1 MTETH
6 QENAEETETH
16 PLAIFLDRVEK
27 LPDVITRRR
36 RSYELLQIEKG
47 SLVADIG
54 CGTGT
59 AVFEM
64 AELVGPTATPVGID
78 ISEALLEVGKRRA
91 AKRGL
96 NVDLRLGD
104 AGALP
109 FADGSL
115 HAYRAE
121 RLYQHLRE
129 PKPFLKEAYRALAPG
144 GRIILI
150 DQDWDAALIDSND
163 IAATRT
169 MIRTMG
175 AGVAN
180 GAAGRQY
187 YRLLKDAGFKNVQV
201 FADTHVSTNFDEYG
215 FFPELWASLVDA
227 TGALDTKTARDWLE
241 DQRQRAANGRFFM
254 TMTHFLGLGY
264 R

>member
-1 MTETH
+1 MTEAH
-6 QENAEETETH
+6 QKDAEETETH

-27 LPDVITRRR
+27 LPDVIERRR

-47 SLVADIG
+47 SVVADVG

-64 AELVGPTATPVGID
+64 AELVGPGVTPIGVD
-78 ISEALLEVGKRRA
+78 ISEALVEIGKRRA
-91 AKRGL
+91 AKRGI
-96 NVDLRLGD
+96 NVDLRIGD

-109 FADGSL
+109 FVDGGL
-115 HAYRAE
+115 QVYRAE

-129 PKPFLKEAYRALAPG
+129 PEPFLKEAYRALAPG
-144 GRIILI
+144 GRIVLI
-150 DQDWDAALIDSND
+150 DQDWDGALIDSND
-163 IAATRT
+163 IAATRV
-169 MIRTMG
+169 MLRTMG
-175 AGVAN
+175 GGVAN

-201 FADTHVSTNFDEYG
+201 IADTHVSTNFDEYG
-215 FFPELWASLVDA
+215 FFPELWANLVDA
-227 TGALDTKTARDWLE
+227 TGALDTKTIQAWLD
-241 DQRQRAANGRFFM
+241 DQKQRAANGRFFM
-254 TMTHFLGLGY
+254 SMTHFLGVGY